1 MTDVK
6 GKWTLVT
13 GASRGVGRQIA
24 LKMAELGSNL
34 VVHSRK
40 LANTESLVKELSPL
54 GIEVFAVEAELSD
67 QDQVEYMLD
76 LIDESVHIDI
86 LFNNAGIS
94 IGYNE
99 NLYDHSLEAYRT
111 CFEVNMVAVA
121 HICYRFLPRMIE
133 KGFGRVINTSSG
145 VKDQPELS
153 AYAAS
158 KAALDKFVQDFAK
171 TLEGTGVMMN
181 LMDPGWLRTDL
192 GGPNAPNSVETV
204 IPGALLGALMDD
216 GKSGRLI
223 RAQDYVGLTLDEAIG
238 KANLLLK

>member
-40 LANTESLVKELSPL
+40 LTNTESLVKELSPL

-76 LIDESVHIDI
+76 LIDERVHIDI

>member
-40 LANTESLVKELSPL
+40 LTNTESLVKELSPL

-76 LIDESVHIDI
+76 LIDERVHIDI

-204 IPGALLGALMDD
+204 MPGALLGALMDD

>member
-1 MTDVK
+1 
-6 GKWTLVT
+6 
-13 GASRGVGRQIA
+13 
-24 LKMAELGSNL
+24 
-34 VVHSRK
+34 
-40 LANTESLVKELSPL
+40 
-54 GIEVFAVEAELSD
+54 
-67 QDQVEYMLD
+67 MLD
-76 LIDESVHIDI
+76 LIDERVHIDI